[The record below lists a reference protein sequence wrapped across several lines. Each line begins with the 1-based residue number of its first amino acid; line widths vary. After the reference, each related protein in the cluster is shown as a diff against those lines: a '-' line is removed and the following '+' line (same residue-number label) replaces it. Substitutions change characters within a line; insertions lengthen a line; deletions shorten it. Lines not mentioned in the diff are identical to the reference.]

1 MAGLQL
7 LSTSTTTVTI
17 TSNKLNMADVDTV
30 VDGAET
36 TSKNA
41 LKKQQKAEE
50 AAKKKAAKDEEKKAK
65 KASEPEKATKI
76 GGDDAE
82 ELDPTQYYDNRI
94 KAITNM
100 EVFIITPL
108 LESTSQTEFV
118 VYV

>member
-1 MAGLQL
+1 
-7 LSTSTTTVTI
+7 
-17 TSNKLNMADVDTV
+17 MADVDTV

-118 VYV
+118 VYVWKQLLIQSNDN